1 MQCTRVVSEAGP
13 RRSRANER
21 ETCIFDDRQP
31 PRVGYPACKSIDG
44 LDLALANFSQS
55 KWTPTLWDRPC
66 RIRGRFQP
74 DRLDAFTGMPRMA
87 MQSCLTAAASRE

>member
-1 MQCTRVVSEAGP
+1 MSEAGP

-44 LDLALANFSQS
+44 HHSVIEMAGPLRLARHKGFPKEKTGLGISELLPLEVDANAMGQ
-55 KWTPTLWDRPC
+55 TLSDP
-66 RIRGRFQP
+66 P
-74 DRLDAFTGMPRMA
+74 
-87 MQSCLTAAASRE
+87 